1 MATIDL
7 EIASRRYAVA
17 CRDGEEDNLRAA
29 AAMVDE
35 KARAASRALGNLS
48 EARQFLFAS
57 LMLADALQDKGK
69 ASAPARQEPV
79 MGEAVVEMLER
90 LAERME
96 MLAERLESG
105 PKNP

>member
-1 MATIDL
+1 MATVDL
-7 EIASRRYAVA
+7 DIASRRYAVA

-35 KARAASRALGNLS
+35 KVRAASRALGNLS
-48 EARQFLFAS
+48 ESRQFLFAS

-69 ASAPARQEPV
+69 GSAPARQEPLINQ
-79 MGEAVVEMLER
+79 AVAEMLER

-96 MLAERLESG
+96 MLADRLESG
-105 PKNP
+105 IISP